1 MGITKSNEEK
11 SKLSEDVINIH
22 WKFAMV
28 AGAMPIPIVDVALVT
43 GVQLDMLSKIADI
56 YGIDFNQERG
66 KSIALALV
74 GTSFGRLGA
83 SAIKAIP
90 GVGTIL
96 GISSQVIIAG
106 ATTYAVGKVF
116 QEHFQS
122 NGNLENFDVKKMESE
137 FTRFFNIGK
146 EKSKKAKE
154 YESADDILKTIERL
168 KTLKENG
175 SITDSEYQKA
185 KEELLKKLHK

>member
-1 MGITKSNEEK
+1 MENTTNEEK
-11 SKLSEDVINIH
+11 NKLSEDVINIH

-56 YGIDFNQERG
+56 YGVDFNRERG

-74 GTSFGRLGA
+74 GTSVGRLGA

-90 GVGTIL
+90 GVGTVL
-96 GISSQVIIAG
+96 GISSQVIISG

-116 QEHFQS
+116 QEHFKS
-122 NGNLENFDVKKMESE
+122 SGNLEDFDVNKMEPE
-137 FTRFFNIGK
+137 FTKFFKIGK
-146 EKSKKAKE
+146 EKTKEAKDD
-154 YESADDILKTIERL
+154 ESADDILKTIEQL

-175 SITDSEYQKA
+175 TITESEYQKA
-185 KEELLKKLHK
+185 KEELLKKLQN